1 MDSANGTM
9 IRQAPQ
15 KRKPGKENIPTSS
28 IDERF
33 SALLAQFELLKTQ
46 VHQAQQLATLGTA
59 AATFAHEVNNLLT
72 PILSYAE
79 TAIQANDI
87 EFSKKALTVVVRN
100 VRMLI
105 AMSGRM
111 LEIGAAKP
119 HELEKTDVRLAVTE
133 ALASMC
139 RDLEKDGITFS
150 MNIEE
155 GVQVLADPLQL
166 RQILF
171 NLFLN
176 AQEAMAP
183 VHSGRLVV
191 STRRGPQIQ
200 ANGKQH
206 QPGSDKSANANTV
219 IIEVRNTGPAIPA
232 ELLPTIFEPFKTSKP
247 AQRNGQYRCGGL
259 GLALVRNLVQDN
271 GGTIV
276 VTSDA
281 EKGTSFL
288 IALPAA

>member
-1 MDSANGTM
+1 MN
-9 IRQAPQ
+9 
-15 KRKPGKENIPTSS
+15 
-28 IDERF
+28 
-33 SALLAQFELLKTQ
+33 
-46 VHQAQQLATLGTA
+46 QAQQLATLGTA

-79 TAIQANDI
+79 TAIQANEL
-87 EFSKKALTVVVRN
+87 EFSRKALTVTVRN

-119 HELEKTDVRLAVTE
+119 HEMERTDVRLAVTE

-150 MNIEE
+150 LDIEE
-155 GVQVLADPLQL
+155 GLCVLADPLQL

-183 VHSGRLVV
+183 IHSGRLVV
-191 STRRGPQIQ
+191 TTRKNSNRHAGGGQSQ
-200 ANGKQH
+200 ASSGAAA
-206 QPGSDKSANANTV
+206 SSKSVT
-219 IIEVRNTGPAIPA
+219 IEVRNTGPAIPA
-232 ELLPTIFEPFKTSKP
+232 DMLPTIFEPFKSSKP
-247 AQRNGQYRCGGL
+247 VQRNGQYRCGGL
-259 GLALVRNLVQDN
+259 GLALVRNLVTEN
-271 GGTIV
+271 GGTIEV
-276 VTSDA
+276 SSDA
-281 EKGTSFL
+281 EKGTSFFITL
-288 IALPAA
+288 ALAE

>member
-1 MDSANGTM
+1 M
-9 IRQAPQ
+9 IRQPIQ
-15 KRKPGKENIPTSS
+15 KRKPAKERTPTSS

-33 SALLAQFELLKTQ
+33 SALLLQFELLKAQ

-79 TAIQANDI
+79 SAIQANEV

-119 HELEKTDVRLAVTE
+119 HQREKTDVREAATE

-139 RDLEKDGITFS
+139 RDLEKDGIALS
-150 MNIEE
+150 MNIEK
-155 GVQVLADPLQL
+155 GVIVLADPLQL

-176 AQEAMAP
+176 AQEAMATI
-183 VHSGRLVV
+183 HSGRLVV
-191 STRRGPQIQ
+191 SARNGPKAVPVAKAVQDETEV
-200 ANGKQH
+200 ATPPNM
-206 QPGSDKSANANTV
+206 V
-219 IIEVRNTGPAIPA
+219 VIEVRNTGPAIPA

-247 AQRNGQYRCGGL
+247 VQRNGKYRCGGL
-259 GLALVRNLVQDN
+259 GLALVRNLVHDN
-271 GGTIV
+271 EGTIEV
-276 VTSDA
+276 KSDS
-281 EKGTSFL
+281 ESGTTFIITL
-288 IALPAA
+288 KAPE